1 MKRIILFVFAIV
13 AILQKTFAY
22 DFSAIAPTGQTL
34 YYYII
39 GGNEVVVTYPSYYW
53 GSYSQPTG
61 SLTIP
66 NSVSCWGNSYSVTQI
81 GHDAFHGCSGLTS
94 VTIPNSVTQIGSYA
108 FYGCSGM
115 TSVTIGSSV
124 TQIGQ
129 EAFYG
134 CSGLTSVTIPNSVT
148 NIGGGVFYGCSGLTS
163 VTIPNS
169 VTTIGNSAFYGCSGL
184 SSVTIPNSVTQIGYR
199 AFAGCGGLTTV
210 YFNADSCS
218 AGSFEANP
226 FYGDTNIS
234 TINFGNSV
242 SVIPSYLCYGLSGLT
257 SVTIPNSVTHIG
269 NRAFAGCSGL
279 TTLNFNADSCY
290 SVCTSYYNNSA
301 FYGDTNISTINFGN
315 SVTIIPSYL
324 CRGLSGLTSVTIP
337 NSVTH
342 IGDDAFTGCSGLTT
356 VNFNANSCYSAGEY
370 YNTRA
375 FDGDT
380 NISTINIGNS
390 VTIIPS
396 YLCYGLSGLT
406 SVTIPNSVTRI
417 GEDAFTGC
425 SGLTTVNFN
434 ADSCSTSGSGNSP
447 FMGDTNIST
456 INFGNSVTII
466 PSYLCRGL
474 SGLTTVTIPNSVT
487 TIGSSVF
494 YGCTRL
500 DTVWLLPNV
509 PPLISYV
516 YNLFP
521 STVDCFFV
529 SCEAYSAY
537 YSTSG
542 WIGYRNRLQ
551 IYNLPNFIV
560 NVLVNNT
567 AFGTATIIQ
576 QVNNN
581 VSCDSLCIIRAMSNY
596 GFHFDHWSNGR
607 TSNPDTLHIVGD
619 STIVAYFAPNQ
630 YSVEGMSYYFDRGY
644 VSGSDT
650 VDYLDTVVLTATAY
664 YGYRFDHWSDGA
676 YENPHSV
683 VAIGDSIIWA
693 YFTPVQFSLSVAS
706 ADENMGIVYGGGFFG
721 YQSNRTIRAT
731 ANYGYHFAYW
741 NDGDANSTRTITL
754 TQDTSFT
761 AYFAP
766 NRYTLSLQ
774 SADETLG
781 IVNGGGE
788 YNYHDTVT
796 ISATAIASHYH
807 FESWSDNNT
816 DNPRQVVVSGDI
828 ALTADFSINVY
839 DVVLEVDSLIHGT
852 VSGDG
857 SYTYGTAATVTATPY
872 SGWEFSHWSDG
883 ATYNPYTFAVLQD
896 TVLTA
901 FFVVE
906 GSQNGIDGVDTIAA
920 NIYVTNGQIVVE
932 GAEGY
937 PVCLYDVVGRLL
949 ATRRETAQ
957 EVLLDVPA
965 SGAYL
970 VKIGDAPARRIV
982 VRR

>member
-1 MKRIILFVFAIV
+1 MRKSNKILKLTNLLGFKFAFLFLLIMS
-13 AILQKTFAY
+13 AAQGAFA
-22 DFSAIAPTGQTL
+22 FSAVAPSGQTL
-34 YYYII
+34 YYNIV
-39 GGNEVVVTYPSYYW
+39 GGNAEVTYPTYHYY
-53 GSYSQPTG
+53 SSTKPTG

-66 NSVSCWGNSYSVTQI
+66 SSVTYGGNTYSVTAI
-81 GHDAFHGCSGLTS
+81 NPHAFFGCTGLTSVNIPNSVVYIKNYAFYGCSGLTS
-94 VTIPNSVTQIGSYA
+94 VTIGNSVAYIMDY
-108 FYGCSGM
+108 
-115 TSVTIGSSV
+115 
-124 TQIGQ
+124 
-129 EAFYG
+129 AFYG

-148 NIGGGVFYGCSGLTS
+148 SIGDSAFYGCSGLTSVTIGNSVTSIGNSAFKYCTGLTTVFFNADSCSTAGSSGCAAFGGDTNVSTIIFGNNVTRIPSYLCGGLRGLSSVNIPNSVTSIGNSAFGSCRGLTS

-169 VTTIGNSAFYGCSGL
+169 VTTIGNSAFSGCTSL
-184 SSVTIPNSVTQIGYR
+184 TSVNIPNSVTSIGNY
-199 AFAGCGGLTTV
+199 AFYDCSGLNSV
-210 YFNADSCS
+210 
-218 AGSFEANP
+218 
-226 FYGDTNIS
+226 
-234 TINFGNSV
+234 TIGNSV
-242 SVIPSYLCYGLSGLT
+242 TSIENHAFYNCSGLT
-257 SVTIPNSVTHIG
+257 SVTIPNSVTSIG
-269 NRAFAGCSGL
+269 NNAFYNCSGLTSVTIGNSVTSIEYYAFHGCSGL
-279 TTLNFNADSCY
+279 TSITIPNSVTSIIGNAFSDCTGLTTVYFNADSCTFAGNGY
-290 SVCTSYYNNSA
+290 SVSA

-324 CRGLSGLTSVTIP
+324 CNTLRGLTSVTIP
-337 NSVTH
+337 NSVTT
-342 IGDDAFTGCSGLTT
+342 IENLAF
-356 VNFNANSCYSAGEY
+356 N
-370 YNTRA
+370 
-375 FDGDT
+375 
-380 NISTINIGNS
+380 
-390 VTIIPS
+390 
-396 YLCYGLSGLT
+396 
-406 SVTIPNSVTRI
+406 
-417 GEDAFTGC
+417 
-425 SGLTTVNFN
+425 
-434 ADSCSTSGSGNSP
+434 
-447 FMGDTNIST
+447 
-456 INFGNSVTII
+456 
-466 PSYLCRGL
+466 
-474 SGLTTVTIPNSVT
+474 
-487 TIGSSVF
+487 
-494 YGCTRL
+494 GCTRL

-509 PPLISYV
+509 PPSV
-516 YNLFP
+516 STGSFP
-521 STVDCFFV
+521 YTVGCFFV
-529 SCEAYSAY
+529 SCDTYNAY
-537 YSTSG
+537 YTSG
-542 WIGYRNRLQ
+542 WYSYRSQLQ
-551 IYNLPNFIV
+551 ISNWPNFVV
-560 NVLVNNT
+560 NVSVNNST
-567 AFGTATIIQ
+567 YGTATIIQ
-576 QVNNN
+576 QSNHDI
-581 VSCDSLCIIRAMSNY
+581 SCDSLCIISATSNY
-596 GFHFDHWSNGR
+596 GYHFDHWNNGR
-607 TSNPDTLHIVGD
+607 TSNPDTLHIVDD

-766 NRYTLSLQ
+766 NRYTLTLQ

-796 ISATAIASHYH
+796 ISATAIAPHYH

-816 DNPRQVVVSGDI
+816 DNPRQIIVSGDI
-828 ALTADFSINVY
+828 ALTAYFSINVY

-852 VSGDG
+852 VSGGG

-920 NIYVTNGQIVVE
+920 NIYVNNGQIVVE
-932 GAEGY
+932 GAEGN
-937 PVCLYDVVGRLL
+937 PVYLYDVVGRLL
-949 ATRRETAQ
+949 ATRRETMQ

-970 VKIGDAPARRIV
+970 VKIGDAPARRVV

>member
-1 MKRIILFVFAIV
+1 MIKRILLVIVFSIAYFG
-13 AILQKTFAY
+13 LYAY

-34 YYYII
+34 YYNIV
-39 GGNEVVVTYPSYYW
+39 GGNAVVTNPRFSGDYYY
-53 GSYSQPTG
+53 GYTQPTG

-66 NSVSCWGNSYSVTQI
+66 NSVSYGGNTYSVTSI
-81 GHDAFHGCSGLTS
+81 GGH
-94 VTIPNSVTQIGSYA
+94 
-108 FYGCSGM
+108 
-115 TSVTIGSSV
+115 
-124 TQIGQ
+124 
-129 EAFYG
+129 AFYG

-148 NIGGGVFYGCSGLTS
+148 SIGSFAFYGCSGLTS

-169 VTTIGNSAFYGCSGL
+169 VTSIGNYAFYSCSGLTSVTIPNSVTSIQDYAFYGCSGM
-184 SSVTIPNSVTQIGYR
+184 SSVTIPNSVTQIGQD
-199 AFAGCGGLTTV
+199 AFNGC
-210 YFNADSCS
+210 
-218 AGSFEANP
+218 
-226 FYGDTNIS
+226 
-234 TINFGNSV
+234 
-242 SVIPSYLCYGLSGLT
+242 SGLT
-257 SVTIPNSVTHIG
+257 SVTIPNSVTHIGGLAFYGCSGLSSVTIPNSVTHIG

-290 SVCTSYYNNSA
+290 SVCTSDYNSSA
-301 FYGDTNISTINFGN
+301 FYRDTNISTINFGN

-324 CRGLSGLTSVTIP
+324 CSGLS
-337 NSVTH
+337 
-342 IGDDAFTGCSGLTT
+342 
-356 VNFNANSCYSAGEY
+356 
-370 YNTRA
+370 R
-375 FDGDT
+375 
-380 NISTINIGNS
+380 
-390 VTIIPS
+390 
-396 YLCYGLSGLT
+396 
-406 SVTIPNSVTRI
+406 
-417 GEDAFTGC
+417 
-425 SGLTTVNFN
+425 
-434 ADSCSTSGSGNSP
+434 
-447 FMGDTNIST
+447 
-456 INFGNSVTII
+456 
-466 PSYLCRGL
+466 
-474 SGLTTVTIPNSVT
+474 LTTVTIPNTVF
-487 TIGSSVF
+487 TIGDSAF

-509 PPLISYV
+509 PPLISHF
-516 YNLFP
+516 YNLFPFP

-529 SCEAYSAY
+529 NCEAYSAY

-542 WIGYRNRLQ
+542 WTWYRDRLQ

-576 QVNNN
+576 QGYNN

-619 STIVAYFAPNQ
+619 STIV
-630 YSVEGMSYYFDRGY
+630 
-644 VSGSDT
+644 
-650 VDYLDTVVLTATAY
+650 
-664 YGYRFDHWSDGA
+664 
-676 YENPHSV
+676 
-683 VAIGDSIIWA
+683 
-693 YFTPVQFSLSVAS
+693 
-706 ADENMGIVYGGGFFG
+706 
-721 YQSNRTIRAT
+721 
-731 ANYGYHFAYW
+731 
-741 NDGDANSTRTITL
+741 
-754 TQDTSFT
+754 

-970 VKIGDAPARRIV
+970 VKIGDAPARRVV